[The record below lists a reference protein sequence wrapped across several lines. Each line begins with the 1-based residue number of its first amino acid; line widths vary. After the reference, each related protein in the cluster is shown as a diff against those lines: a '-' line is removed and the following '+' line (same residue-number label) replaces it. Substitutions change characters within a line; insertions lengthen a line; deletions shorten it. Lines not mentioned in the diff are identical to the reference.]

1 MGSDLILILN
11 FYGAERSFEVYR
23 QDVKY
28 VNIYTLDPSYN
39 EINPNLK
46 ILTLTKILFT
56 AEMEHGKPSKGS
68 FMNLPRKLPSWLK
81 PCLPTN

>member
-1 MGSDLILILN
+1 MGSDLILISN

-28 VNIYTLDPSYN
+28 VSIYTLDPSYN

-56 AEMEHGKPSKGS
+56 AEISDVHLDLFHDS
-68 FMNLPRKLPSWLK
+68 
-81 PCLPTN
+81 